1 MISKPMNRIFH
12 KISFSQYVVIIMLL
26 LMSFFFP
33 FFFSAYTSPF
43 YPGFH
48 GADSAIFMTMGRAVV
63 QGKLLYKE
71 IFDIKGPLIFFI
83 NALGQFIYNGRFGT
97 FLVQVMFMT
106 GTVLG
111 MYKTA
116 RLFISRMKSVA
127 AVFLSLIVMTATYE
141 RGNLTEE
148 YCLTFIFPS
157 LYCACRY
164 WKEGKKFH
172 PSIYS
177 LIYGLSMGL
186 LLWTRINNGATVMA
200 ITFYIYLTIIF
211 TGNMKLFVKN
221 LLFFLIGL
229 LLISVPIIVLFW
241 MQGSLKEM
249 FYGTFTFLFSYAQA
263 GVLARPA
270 WKWNMALYNVSP
282 AVGFLIVTLI
292 YSRYMNRNLGKMLGF
307 AILITTGSLL
317 VGMNYPHYYMILT
330 PLFLVALSMTLE
342 IISKKQPGRKKSA
355 IANIF
360 ALTGIALSVYQNF
373 SPVKAYM
380 IRMYYDKTKPIYL
393 GSVKDY
399 LELAEMIPMED
410 QDSVWGYNINPAWYY
425 VADILPC
432 FKYFINQEQH
442 LLIDPQMK
450 QEIVVMLSEHPPKWI
465 AKNSSDEVPFIEL
478 RDLLEQNYT
487 LVADLS
493 LIRLY
498 HRIGE

>member
-1 MISKPMNRIFH
+1 
-12 KISFSQYVVIIMLL
+12 
-26 LMSFFFP
+26 
-33 FFFSAYTSPF
+33 
-43 YPGFH
+43 
-48 GADSAIFMTMGRAVV
+48 
-63 QGKLLYKE
+63 
-71 IFDIKGPLIFFI
+71 
-83 NALGQFIYNGRFGT
+83 
-97 FLVQVMFMT
+97 
-106 GTVLG
+106 
-111 MYKTA
+111 
-116 RLFISRMKSVA
+116 
-127 AVFLSLIVMTATYE
+127 
-141 RGNLTEE
+141 
-148 YCLTFIFPS
+148 
-157 LYCACRY
+157 
-164 WKEGKKFH
+164 
-172 PSIYS
+172 
-177 LIYGLSMGL
+177 
-186 LLWTRINNGATVMA
+186 MA

-221 LLFFLIGL
+221 LLFFQIGL
-229 LLISVPIIVLFW
+229 LMISVPIIVLFW

-317 VGMNYPHYYMILT
+317 
-330 PLFLVALSMTLE
+330 
-342 IISKKQPGRKKSA
+342 
-355 IANIF
+355 
-360 ALTGIALSVYQNF
+360 
-373 SPVKAYM
+373 
-380 IRMYYDKTKPIYL
+380 YYDKTKPIYL

-410 QDSVWGYNINPAWYY
+410 RDSVWGYNINPAWYY

-450 QEIVVMLSEHPPKWI
+450 QEIVDMLSEHPPKCI